1 MNTHS
6 MPSPPAALPSGLP
19 FINWRSV
26 PQITMPGAPAKK
38 KKEPINA
45 MGVTSSALDPAN
57 WIEYQTALTRAG
69 GDIYVGVVLPSEPSG
84 QFLIDLDGCLDPAS
98 GVTSPWAQSTL
109 DQFPG
114 CWQEVSHSGTGFH
127 IMGRCDPARL
137 PDLRNKWTPDGATKN
152 AAEFYHA
159 GRMVALGRGGKGD
172 ANIDWTDTLLRVVP
186 ARESEQDGVVDDDLS
201 APPADYTGP
210 EDDDDLIDL
219 MRTHK
224 LRAGG
229 ALATGIHA
237 SDFFDSLDD
246 LRARIHALGGKDPAK
261 PEPWD
266 FDGSSIDMA
275 LMNHLGYYTGGD
287 VPRMQR
293 LHALSVMGQ
302 RDKALKRPGYVTD
315 TATVAARGKRAK
327 SQYLRERVSDYATLL
342 KQVKDNPHEAAAT
355 VATGVAALSAAER
368 VRFLEECK
376 QYGVKT
382 EVQAAVKAAATEARR
397 AETERMGMV
406 AGSNGAPVANME
418 NVRRIMTTSPEW
430 RDTFMLNEFDNDLWA
445 VRPQLRRVTDND
457 LRVIT
462 GKIQSGPFPTIKI
475 QTVLDGIIAAALENT
490 FHPVRDYLASL
501 QWDGAARIGQL
512 FIDYFPGDAD
522 PEYLRAAGRKFTIG
536 AVARVMDPGCKVD
549 TMPVISGA
557 QGKKKSSGLAAL
569 VGIEWFGDD
578 LPPITKKDAKEW
590 LPGKWL
596 AEIAE
601 LSALRGKDVESVK
614 SFLSTSHDSYRKSYG
629 KLNET
634 FPRQTVFA
642 GTTNADEYLPDETG
656 GRRFWPIK
664 LRAGDEVRVDAI
676 RDDRAQLWAEA
687 VAAYRAGEKW
697 WFDESESGV
706 LRSLQESVRVRDI
719 AEMRVCEWLQ
729 GQPGEVTASQVGAIA
744 FPTKDGDRGVSMA
757 STRYLR
763 AARWEK
769 SFVRSGVSMWARTS
783 AAEPYQ
789 RPEVVGNVATFM
801 PR

>member
-578 LPPITKKDAKEW
+578 LPPITDKDAKQW

-601 LSALRGKDVESVK
+601 LSALRGKNVEYVK
-614 SFLSTSHDSYRKSYG
+614 SFLSTAHDSYRKSYG

-676 RDDRAQLWAEA
+676 RDDRDHLWAEA

-706 LRSLQESVRVRDI
+706 LRSLQESVRVQDI
-719 AEMRVCEWLQ
+719 AEMRVCEWLRS
-729 GQPGEVTASQVGAIA
+729 QPGEVAASQVAAIA

-769 SFVRSGVSMWARTS
+769 SFVRSGVSMWTRTS
-783 AAEPYQ
+783 DAEPYQ
-789 RPEVVGNVATFM
+789 RPEVLDSNIKCNG
-801 PR
+801 

>member
-1 MNTHS
+1 MNTYTQ
-6 MPSPPAALPSGLP
+6 MPRPQAALPSDLP
-19 FINWRSV
+19 FINWREM
-26 PQITMPGAPAKK
+26 PTIMPGIKPKK
-38 KKEPINA
+38 VPWDTAAGHE
-45 MGVTSSALDPAN
+45 MSALDPAN
-57 WIEYQTALTRAG
+57 WIDRQTATSRAG
-69 GDIYVGVVLPSEPSG
+69 GDIHVGVVLPSEPSG
-84 QFLIDLDGCLDPAS
+84 QFLVDLDGCLDPAT
-98 GVTSPWAQSTL
+98 GVTAPWAQAIL
-109 DQFPG
+109 DAFPG
-114 CWQEVSHSGTGFH
+114 CWQEISHNGKGFH
-127 IMGRCDPARL
+127 IMGRCDPARVD
-137 PDLRNKWTPDGATKN
+137 DLRNKWTPDGATKN
-152 AAEFYHA
+152 AAEFYYK
-159 GRMVALGRGGKGD
+159 GRFVALGKGGKGD

-186 ARESEQDGVVDDDLS
+186 VREPAQSGVVDADLS
-201 APPADYTGP
+201 EPPADYTGP
-210 EDDDDLIDL
+210 EDDDALIDL
-219 MRTHK
+219 MRFDK
-224 LRAGG
+224 VRKGG
-229 ALATGIHA
+229 EMSLGILAA
-237 SDFFDSLDD
+237 DFFADHET
-246 LRARIHALGGKDPAK
+246 LRARIHALGGKDPSK
-261 PEPWD
+261 PAPWD
-266 FDGSSIDMA
+266 FDGSSLDMA
-275 LMNHLGYYTGGD
+275 LMNHLAYYTGGD
-287 VPRMQR
+287 VPRMER
-293 LHALSVMGQ
+293 LHARSLMGQ
-302 RDKALKRPGYVTD
+302 RDKAQKRPGYVREA
-315 TATVAARGKRAK
+315 ATKAAREKRAK
-327 SQYLRERVSDYATLL
+327 SQYLRERVSEYATLME
-342 KQVKDNPHEAAAT
+342 KVKDNPPESAAT
-355 VATGVAALSAAER
+355 VASGVAALSAAER
-368 VRFLEECK
+368 VRFIEECK
-376 QYGVKT
+376 QYGIKT
-382 EVQAAVKAAATEARR
+382 EMQAAVKAAATEARR

-406 AGSNGAPVANME
+406 AGATGAPVANME

-462 GKIQSGPFPTIKI
+462 GKIQSGPFPTIGT

-676 RDDRAQLWAEA
+676 RDDRDHLWAEA